1 VSKRPA
7 AAAPVTVGSVT
18 IVPGRLSL
26 IAGPCVLEDE
36 GMALEIAREAK
47 RIAAL
52 LGMPFVFKASYAKAN
67 RTSADSYRGPGP
79 SEGLRSMARIREVAG
94 VPVTSDVHESTEVE
108 EAAAVL
114 DMLQIPAFLCR
125 QTPLIEEAARSGKP
139 LHVKKGQFLAPA
151 AMRHVVEKARAAGA
165 SGLILTERGT
175 TFGHGDLV
183 VDFRGIPVMRA
194 LGCPVF
200 YDATHSVQRA
210 SGPGGSCGS
219 GGSVTGGD
227 RSMIPTLA
235 RAAVAAGVDGV
246 FIETHPDPERARSD
260 RETQWPLAELEELL
274 RSLMKIHQ
282 TVADTVVLE
291 GQKA

>member
-1 VSKRPA
+1 
-7 AAAPVTVGSVT
+7 VGSVT
-18 IVPGRLSL
+18 IAPGRLSL

-94 VPVTSDVHESTEVE
+94 VPVTSDIHESTEVE

-114 DMLQIPAFLCR
+114 DLLQIPAFLCR

-151 AMRHVVEKARAAGA
+151 GMRHVVEKARAAGA

-200 YDATHSVQRA
+200 YDATHSVQRP
-210 SGPGGSCGS
+210 S
-219 GGSVTGGD
+219 GSVTGGD
-227 RSMIPTLA
+227 RAMIPTLA

-246 FIETHPDPERARSD
+246 FIETHPDPDRARSD

>member
-1 VSKRPA
+1 VNKRPA
-7 AAAPVTVGSVT
+7 PANQRTAPVTVGSVT

-94 VPVTSDVHESTEVE
+94 VPVTSDIHESTEVE

-114 DMLQIPAFLCR
+114 DLLQIPAFLCR

-151 AMRHVVEKARAAGA
+151 GMRHVVEKARAAGA

-200 YDATHSVQRA
+200 YDATHSVQRP
-210 SGPGGSCGS
+210 SGS
-219 GGSVTGGD
+219 GGGTTGGD
-227 RSMIPTLA
+227 RAMIPTLA